1 MVLLGLAVRHGTTPV
16 DDWFQTYRLSS
27 ARWLYY
33 LVDRRVIAVVLIA
46 CVGFL
51 LYRRRWQL
59 AAAAVFSPIVAL
71 ALVELFKPLL
81 GREKEGGLAYPSGHM
96 TVAVVVLGVAVL
108 AAGLARWAVIV
119 AVAWCL
125 LGMVGLGVT
134 FHYFT
139 DTVGAVLLGTSVL
152 CVAAL
157 ILRHAPR
164 RT

>member
-1 MVLLGLAVRHGTTPV
+1 
-16 DDWFQTYRLSS
+16 
-27 ARWLYY
+27 
-33 LVDRRVIAVVLIA
+33 
-46 CVGFL
+46 
-51 LYRRRWQL
+51 
-59 AAAAVFSPIVAL
+59 
-71 ALVELFKPLL
+71 
-81 GREKEGGLAYPSGHM
+81 
-96 TVAVVVLGVAVL
+96 VAVL

-157 ILRHAPR
+157 ILRHAPH